1 VAEPL
6 DAARHPLTVVIDDDD
21 DFADF
26 VESWLRHQGLKAV
39 PLGAGPNPVPG
50 ILRGRRYGSP
60 APSSQGKPSES
71 RIELGSLAID
81 SARRTVEVRGV
92 EIHLTPTE
100 FRLLRYLTERPDRLV
115 GHNELLG
122 TVWGPGYEDDIHLL
136 QVTMRSLRARIAVV
150 TDEPLIETV
159 YGAGYRMAS
168 QGDGPVAS
176 AVASPVVSAGQGDGP
191 VASAVASPVVSAGQR
206 SWAGSVPPVRSD
218 SEARSG
224 HRPGHLGP
232 HGAAA

>member
-1 VAEPL
+1 MAEPL
-6 DAARHPLTVVIDDDD
+6 DAARHALTIVMDDDD
-21 DFADF
+21 GFANF
-26 VESWLRHQGLKAV
+26 VESWLRHQGLQAV

-50 ILRGRRYGSP
+50 ILSGKRDGSP
-60 APSSQGKPSES
+60 AKNSVGKPSES
-71 RIELGSLAID
+71 RIELGSLVID
-81 SARRTVEVRGV
+81 PARRTVEVRGV

-115 GHNELLG
+115 GHHELLG

-136 QVTMRSLRARIAVV
+136 QVTMRSLRARMAVV

-168 QGDGPVAS
+168 RGTNPVS
-176 AVASPVVSAGQGDGP
+176 
-191 VASAVASPVVSAGQR
+191 SAGQR
-206 SWAGSVPPVRSD
+206 SWAESGSPVRTD
-218 SEARSG
+218 SEERSG
-224 HRPGHLGP
+224 QGPRHVGP